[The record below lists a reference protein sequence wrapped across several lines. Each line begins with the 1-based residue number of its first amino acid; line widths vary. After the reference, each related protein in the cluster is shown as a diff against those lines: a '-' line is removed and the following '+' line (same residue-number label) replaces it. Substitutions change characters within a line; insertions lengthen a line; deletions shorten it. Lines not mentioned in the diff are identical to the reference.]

1 MVAAQLSAATN
12 GQTPS
17 GGVGNSRI
25 AFHTIKPRPLTRPAD
40 YDFEQKIPLAWW
52 PNEDGVSAK
61 VIGVPL
67 KYFKMHGWL
76 LGPTRS
82 GKSWL
87 IAYLALWLANKGDSV
102 VVMEPTGDINVDIM
116 LRLAVGD
123 WQRVVFIRP
132 DLMDKWGLYC
142 AINPLEMEFPDMEA
156 ETQSEVLAI
165 FSGLSGTDLETTPRM
180 GAILNRAVLTLLEAD
195 RNATFYALYK
205 LLTDAPYRARVLGTD
220 TDEGQ
225 AVNVRN
231 PQLRTWWESVFPNIP
246 PKEWEGQIQPLLNRL
261 DTMMGNDYANNMFST
276 ATSTFA
282 ARKLIDSGKI
292 ILITLP
298 GAGDAQ
304 KGDNPISSALA
315 KLMFLRIANAAMDR
329 VNDIPDRRNRP
340 MTWFFGDEAK
350 SIIGKKSKEILQKII
365 DQGAKANLAAFF
377 ANQYPGQMEK
387 DTENTLTGQ
396 TGTNITFAANKQELA
411 EWIARQALM
420 GKVKGSDVLNQ
431 ERYAVY
437 MKIEVDGVKQV
448 VSGRTFPLPDETIL
462 PSDLVLEPEANMY
475 AAAVGA
481 WPCSYRAAAVL
492 AQRAN
497 KERPGSYA
505 PDLFGDRPSEAED
518 RRLKALVELV
528 ECWMQAKMVS
538 FKGRSFAARDAA
550 YTLYS
555 DGLKQLVA
563 ASETEF
569 AAVTLLVEGRMK
581 ARAMY
586 IWQHPGVV
594 AHYNQP
600 AMHVMYA
607 SALFYHKCVLLTRAT
622 NARQVEQ
629 SKESIPVWSIED
641 D

>member
-1 MVAAQLSAATN
+1 MVAVNATAATN
-12 GQTPS
+12 GPTPY
-17 GGVGNSRI
+17 GGVGKSNI
-25 AFHTIKPRPLTRPAD
+25 AFHTIRPRPQTRPAD

-52 PNEDGVSAK
+52 PNEDGKTAK

-87 IAYLALWLANKGDSV
+87 IAYLSLWLANKGDSV

-116 LRLAVGD
+116 LRLAVCD

-142 AINPLEMEFPDMEA
+142 AINPLEMEFPDMEP

-195 RNATFYALYK
+195 RNATFYSLYK
-205 LLTDAPYRARVLGTD
+205 LLTDAAYRARVLGTENG
-220 TDEGQ
+220 EG

-231 PQLRTWWESVFPNIP
+231 PQLRTWWETVFPNIP
-246 PKEWEGQIQPLLNRL
+246 QKEWEQQIQPLLNRL

-276 ATSTFA
+276 AISTFA
-282 ARKLIDSGKI
+282 ARRLIDSGKI

-329 VNDIPDRRNRP
+329 VNDIPLRRDRP

-365 DQGAKANLAAFF
+365 DQAAKANLAAFF

-396 TGTNITFAANKQELA
+396 TGTSISFAANKQELA
-411 EWIARQALM
+411 EWIARQVLM
-420 GKVKGSDVLNQ
+420 GKVKGSDVLNL
-431 ERYAVY
+431 ERYSVY
-437 MKIEVDGVKQV
+437 MKIEVDGIKQV
-448 VSGRTFPLPDETIL
+448 VSGRTFPLPDETL
-462 PSDLVLEPEANMY
+462 TPDDLVPEPEAGMY
-475 AAAVGA
+475 WAAAKA
-481 WPCSYRAAAVL
+481 WPCAYQAAAQLL
-492 AQRAN
+492 ARAN

-518 RRLKALVELV
+518 SRLKAMVELV
-528 ECWMQAKMVS
+528 ECWMQAKMIS

-550 YTLYS
+550 YQLYGE
-555 DGLKQLVA
+555 GLKQLCA

-569 AAVTLLVEGRMK
+569 AAVQLLVEARMK

-594 AHYNQP
+594 AHYNQS

-622 NARQVEQ
+622 NARLVAQM
-629 SKESIPVWSIED
+629 SESLPIWSID
-641 D
+641 DD